1 MKIHNALLIILG
13 LFFLFYLLFAIQ
25 NHTEARYNEQNTEY
39 AQKLTSACYD
49 AAKTIA
55 TVDMATTAGCF
66 DESSS
71 RLKALDAFYKSLS
84 HNLNMDSEP
93 RFRGIKDYTPFVLL
107 VDNPGFYISY
117 NGCFDEY
124 GNSIVPDGYEEV
136 NVLSELNTYTGTYGG
151 HTVRYFLNDLVE
163 VTLKNGTY
171 YEGNR
176 VEVYAKLSG
185 SAKNSLSFL
194 NDSDLFWQM
203 RTEAVSGKIE
213 QTINYLLNTQMI
225 NVDTYNTGYQ
235 VALPQLT
242 GEDWSRMIIHPTV
255 ISFAQGIQEQRDN
268 HLLNVYAYAA
278 GEINTRYLYFIL
290 NGEYY
295 CLDKK
300 AQSKLTKQPTNHGI
314 CFLYDGQ
321 LLDGV
326 YTSMED
332 CAATGAVPSTQI
344 FTGN

>member
-13 LFFLFYLLFAIQ
+13 LFLSFYILFALQ
-25 NHTEARYNEQNTEY
+25 NHTAARYNEQNTEY

-55 TVDMATTAGCF
+55 SVDMATTAGCF

-71 RLKALDAFYKSLS
+71 RLKALDVFYKSLA

-124 GNSIVPDGYEEV
+124 GNSIVPDVYEEI
-136 NVLSELNTYTGTYGG
+136 NVLSELNTYTGTYDG

-176 VEVYAKLSG
+176 VDVYAMLSA

-203 RTEAVSGKIE
+203 RTEAVSGRIE
-213 QTINYLLNTQMI
+213 QAINYLLNTQMI
-225 NVDTYNTGYQ
+225 NVDSYYTGYQ
-235 VALPQLT
+235 VALP
-242 GEDWSRMIIHPTV
+242 
-255 ISFAQGIQEQRDN
+255 
-268 HLLNVYAYAA
+268 
-278 GEINTRYLYFIL
+278 
-290 NGEYY
+290 
-295 CLDKK
+295 
-300 AQSKLTKQPTNHGI
+300 
-314 CFLYDGQ
+314 
-321 LLDGV
+321 
-326 YTSMED
+326 
-332 CAATGAVPSTQI
+332 
-344 FTGN
+344 